1 MKILAS
7 ASCGLC
13 LATGALY
20 LSLPIYGFDQGARR
34 AVGFVALGLLV
45 VAVASTWA
53 YVRSDT
59 TKI

>member
-7 ASCGLC
+7 ASCGLF
-13 LATGALY
+13 LATGAVY
-20 LSLPIYGFDQGARR
+20 FFLPTYDFDEGIRR
-34 AVGFVALGLLV
+34 NVAFIALGLLV